1 MFWHGS
7 FCDGRQNDMT
17 EAEIITPN
25 HPRYH
30 GIHSPKI
37 TFDNKTHKILKW
49 EHVRTASDRRAS
61 AAGALARA
69 GNAYLLLVVEVLRR
83 RHSSKRGREE
93 GFACLTCISPGILL
107 CSSPQLS
114 IFLITLGFPAIDRQ
128 NQAQK
133 FGLHFILNFKTI
145 GSWFRWRNKH

>member
-1 MFWHGS
+1 
-7 FCDGRQNDMT
+7 MT

-69 GNAYLLLVVEVLRR
+69 GNAYLASSERGTSTVPSAEEKKDLLALLVY
-83 RHSSKRGREE
+83 
-93 GFACLTCISPGILL
+93 
-107 CSSPQLS
+107 PQAYFSAPLPS
-114 IFLITLGFPAIDRQ
+114 CPYF
-128 NQAQK
+128 
-133 FGLHFILNFKTI
+133 
-145 GSWFRWRNKH
+145 S